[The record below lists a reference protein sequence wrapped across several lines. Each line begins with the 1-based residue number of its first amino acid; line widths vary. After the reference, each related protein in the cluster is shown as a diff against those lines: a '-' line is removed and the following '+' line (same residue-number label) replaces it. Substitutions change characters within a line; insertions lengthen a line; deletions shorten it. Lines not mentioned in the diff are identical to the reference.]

1 MVDGDY
7 HDLPRQL
14 ISACECG
21 DIDTVQQLLDD
32 EAAAIEVDCDGGEG
46 FTPLQIAAANGHE
59 SIVRLLLMR
68 GAGLDTQN
76 NYGWTG
82 LMQAAYHGYTN
93 IVVLLLQ
100 NKADP
105 SMRNKMGATALTLTA
120 FKGHSDIVNIF
131 LDLSGVDANDHQIGD
146 MYGQVLTPAMAAI
159 MKGHQAILRQLMDR
173 GSDQFF
179 MDHGTGWTLLM
190 VAALSGHVAAV
201 QYLVDSGC
209 NPNALNINNMT
220 ACDISAVCKNKKVR
234 EILEKKT
241 INRPTA
247 GDDSSESQIIEATE
261 QGDLKLVQRI
271 LDKDPMQSNYT
282 SVDGATPLMIAAM
295 LGRRDI
301 AETLVQRGAEVNRQ
315 DVKSGWTALMQATF
329 HRRKDVVKYL
339 IQAGGDLNMQARDGC
354 KALDLALV
362 IVSDETDKV
371 GSELTRLLAPITIL
385 SIGNGQP
392 AGQVKA
398 QGSDSQMW
406 STRLNSVDQI
416 EDQEAAKQSGLKAWW
431 SRMSNRFRNLKL
443 TRTLRGG
450 LGSTTKLSP
459 FPDETL
465 KSMGSSSYLNGGEP
479 SSASREG
486 GKPSQRR
493 KSKEGSRVSFGK
505 ASIKP
510 DAVQTLDMQAPHS
523 KTSDK
528 LLPVIP
534 PFLPPPSFELHNADK
549 SRRSHSK
556 AQGMGPGRPST
567 TLSSNTT
574 NTTSTTTTTA
584 ASTTSTSSLHRPMFT
599 TRRPG
604 SSGISPSNSAHFTS
618 TISPSS
624 SGEASAL
631 SRGLLSARKQG
642 YSTSSVVL
650 SSRVLH
656 GSSLSR
662 AGDSYGS
669 IAPVEDQLGT
679 RKRYPSASSVPSLA
693 QIPSSPTSQ
702 PSNESHTPTS
712 SAPNRRHS
720 ANLTTTNTGSSS
732 SLHRPKARSHSGSA
746 STRTSSTLTPSPS
759 PTPMGRGRMSA
770 GGSSHSGGG
779 GGGGG
784 TAGGVQ
790 REGGSFQGA
799 RKTSAGSSS
808 ISEEDELSNLLRK
821 LSLEKYAPIFEEQEV
836 DMEAFLALNDSD
848 LKEMGIRH
856 KEPRNQILTAITQ
869 MNSGKQQGSHDN
881 YSPSVTR
888 YAFQR

>member
-14 ISACECG
+14 IAACECG
-21 DIDTVQQLLDD
+21 DLDAVQQLLDD
-32 EAAAIEVDCDGGEG
+32 DAAAIEVDCDGGEC

-59 SIVRLLLMR
+59 NVVRLLLMR

-76 NYGWTG
+76 SYGWTA
-82 LMQAAYHGYTN
+82 LMQATYHGFTN

-100 NKADP
+100 NKANP
-105 SMRNKMGATALTLTA
+105 SIRNKMGATALTLAA

-131 LDLSGVDANDHQIGD
+131 LDLSGVDTNDQRTGD
-146 MYGQVLTPAMAAI
+146 IYGPVLKPTLAAI
-159 MKGHQAILRQLMDR
+159 MKGHQAILRQLMNR
-173 GSDQFF
+173 GDDQFF
-179 MDHGTGWTLLM
+179 TDPGTGWTLLM
-190 VAALSGHVAAV
+190 VAALSGHVSAV

-220 ACDISAVCKNKKVR
+220 ACDISVLCKNKRAK
-234 EILEKKT
+234 EFLEKKT
-241 INRPTA
+241 INRPSA
-247 GDDSSESQIIEATE
+247 GDDSTESQIIEATE

-282 SVDGATPLMIAAM
+282 SVEGATPLMIAAM

-301 AETLVQRGAEVNRQ
+301 AETLVQRGAEINRQ

-339 IQAGGDLNMQARDGC
+339 IQAGADLNIQARDGC

-371 GSELTRLLAPITIL
+371 GSELTRLLAPITLL
-385 SIGNGQP
+385 SVGNDQTTPEVKVQENGQ
-392 AGQVKA
+392 
-398 QGSDSQMW
+398 MW
-406 STRLNSVDQI
+406 TTRLNSVDQM
-416 EDQEAAKQSGLKAWW
+416 EDQEDTKQSGLKAWW

-450 LGSTTKLSP
+450 LGSTTKLIP
-459 FPDETL
+459 FPDDTARPDETL
-465 KSMGSSSYLNGGEP
+465 KSMGSSSYVNGGEP
-479 SSASREG
+479 SPVKEG
-486 GKPSQRR
+486 SKHQRR
-493 KSKEGSRVSFGK
+493 KSKEGSRVSFSK
-505 ASIKP
+505 ASTKP
-510 DAVQTLDMQAPHS
+510 EPVQPLDMQAPHS
-523 KTSDK
+523 KNNDK

-556 AQGMGPGRPST
+556 AKGMGPGRPST
-567 TLSSNTT
+567 ALSSNTT
-574 NTTSTTTTTA
+574 
-584 ASTTSTSSLHRPMFT
+584 STTSTATSTTNTSRMPRPMFT

-604 SSGISPSNSAHFTS
+604 STGISPSNSAHFSS

-642 YSTSSVVL
+642 HSSSSGVL

-656 GSSLSR
+656 GSTTSR

-669 IAPVEDQLGT
+669 VAPVEDQLGT
-679 RKRYPSASSVPSLA
+679 RKRYASASSVPSLA
-693 QIPSSPTSQ
+693 QIPSSPPSQ
-702 PSNESHTPTS
+702 PSNESHAPTS
-712 SAPNRRHS
+712 NPPNRRHS
-720 ANLTTTNTGSSS
+720 ANLTAANIGSNSS
-732 SLHRPKARSHSGSA
+732 VHRPKTRSHSGSA
-746 STRTSSTLTPSPS
+746 STRGSTSSTLTPTPS
-759 PTPMGRGRMSA
+759 PIPMGRGRMSG

-779 GGGGG
+779 GGSS
-784 TAGGVQ
+784 GGVQ
-790 REGGSFQGA
+790 REAFQGA

-808 ISEEDELSNLLRK
+808 ISEEDELSSLLKK

-869 MNSGKQQGSHDN
+869 MNSGKHQDDHDN
-881 YSPSVTR
+881 YSPSMTR